1 MTAPI
6 VIQQGGSPIVQQSNP
21 TPVVVRRDGGAAV
34 VVTQPTNTVVVAVAQ
49 QGPRGPQ
56 GVPGPAGGTTT
67 VTVGADPLSGHSA
80 VAADAAGLLIK
91 ADCTN
96 PAHRGAVLGLLAN
109 AYSPGDQAVVQ
120 TAFTLEHAGWTWTP
134 GPVFVGT
141 AGQLTQAL
149 PIGAVFSQVVAH
161 ALSPTLVLV
170 DVQPPITVS

>member
-1 MTAPI
+1 MDTELLI
-6 VIQQGGSPIVQQSNP
+6 IDDESEIIIEVDTDVE
-21 TPVVVRRDGGAAV
+21 VLEAA
-34 VVTQPTNTVVVAVAQ
+34 A

-56 GVPGPAGGTTT
+56 GVPGPAGGATTF
-67 VTVGADPLSGHSA
+67 TVGATPLSGHSA
-80 VAADAAGLLIK
+80 VAVDAGGMLIK
-91 ADCTN
+91 ADCTS

-120 TAFTLEHAGWTWTP
+120 TDLTLEHSGWTWTP

-149 PIGAVFSQVVAH
+149 PVGAVFSQVVAH

-170 DVQPPITVS
+170 DVQPPITVL

>member
-1 MTAPI
+1 MTDL
-6 VIQQGGSPIVQQSNP
+6 VTVEEIQILAQQPDDS
-21 TPVVVRRDGGAAV
+21 VLVDEVEAV
-34 VVTQPTNTVVVAVAQ
+34 SVVAVAE

-67 VTVGADPLSGHSA
+67 VTVGVTALSGHSA

-96 PAHRGAVLGLLAN
+96 AAHRGAVLGLLAN

-120 TAFTLEHAGWTWTP
+120 TAFTLEHSGWTWTP
-134 GPVFVGT
+134 GPVFVGA
-141 AGQLTQAL
+141 AGQLTQTL
-149 PIGAVFSQVVAH
+149 PVGAVFSQVVAH

-170 DVQPPITVS
+170 DVQPPITIA

>member
-1 MTAPI
+1 MSRGTTLVTAP
-6 VIQQGGSPIVQQSNP
+6 
-21 TPVVVRRDGGAAV
+21 A
-34 VVTQPTNTVVVAVAQ
+34 TQTTVVVAEKPLHVVVTRGIPGPPGK
-49 QGPRGPQ
+49 QGI
-56 GVPGPAGGTTT
+56 PGPAGGATT
-67 VTVGADPLSGHSA
+67 VTVGATPLSGHSA
-80 VAADAAGLLIK
+80 VAVDAGGMLIK

-96 PAHRGAVLGLLAN
+96 PAHQGAVLGLLAN

-120 TAFTLEHAGWTWTP
+120 TAFTLEHSGWTWTP

-149 PIGAVFSQVVAH
+149 PVGAVFSQVVAH

>member
-1 MTAPI
+1 MSQSVLVRTPNTA
-6 VIQQGGSPIVQQSNP
+6 
-21 TPVVVRRDGGAAV
+21 VVTVVEARSV
-34 VVTQPTNTVVVAVAQ
+34 VVTPPQPFSTVAVRGVP
-49 QGPRGPQ
+49 GPRGPQ
-56 GVPGPAGGTTT
+56 GVPGPAGGATT
-67 VTVGADPLSGHSA
+67 VTVGATPLSGHSA

-120 TAFTLEHAGWTWTP
+120 TAFTLEHSGWTWSP

-141 AGQLTQAL
+141 AGQLTQTL
-149 PIGAVFSQVVAH
+149 PVGAVFSQVVAH

-170 DVQPPITVS
+170 DVQPPITIA

>member
-1 MTAPI
+1 MSQSVLVRTPNTA
-6 VIQQGGSPIVQQSNP
+6 
-21 TPVVVRRDGGAAV
+21 VVTVVEARSV
-34 VVTQPTNTVVVAVAQ
+34 VVTPPQPFSTVAVRGVP
-49 QGPRGPQ
+49 GPRGPQ
-56 GVPGPAGGTTT
+56 GPPGPAGGATT
-67 VTVGADPLSGHSA
+67 VIVGATPLSGHSA
-80 VAADAAGLLIK
+80 VAVDAGGMLIK

-96 PAHRGAVLGLLAN
+96 PAHQGAVLGLLAN

-141 AGQLTQAL
+141 AGQLTQTL
-149 PIGAVFSQVVAH
+149 PVGAVFSQVVAH

>member
-1 MTAPI
+1 MTDL
-6 VIQQGGSPIVQQSNP
+6 VTVEEIQILAQQPDDS
-21 TPVVVRRDGGAAV
+21 VLVDEVEAV
-34 VVTQPTNTVVVAVAQ
+34 SVVAVAE

-56 GVPGPAGGTTT
+56 GVPGPAGGATT
-67 VTVGADPLSGHSA
+67 VTVGATPLSGHSA

-134 GPVFVGT
+134 GPVFVG
-141 AGQLTQAL
+141 AVGQLTQTL
-149 PIGAVFSQVVAH
+149 PVGAVFSQVVAH

-170 DVQPPITVS
+170 DVQPPITVA